1 MIVRFS
7 RSLLPAFLAFM
18 TFPLAHSQQPP
29 ATPPVPVIPRLPG
42 LRTPPPSSESASASA
57 ANAAIPSVP
66 SESGERLISL
76 KFSDTPLEMVLD
88 RYAEFTG
95 RTVLIAPGLKA
106 NITLRI
112 DKRIT
117 VPEAIEAIEAVLA
130 MNNIALVRE
139 GERFVKAVQINTAR
153 FEGHTIR
160 TGETIPDD
168 VREYLVTEIIPLKH
182 LELAD
187 AQSAIATVVHPYANV
202 QALPRINSLFVT
214 DTAVNIERVKHLL
227 SLLDQ
232 PIEMKEEL
240 YIIPIRHAK
249 ASDIRAR
256 LSEII
261 AETVAQQQARPATPT
276 VRPAPSGPPGVI
288 RATPPTIRPSA
299 QTQPIPDS
307 ESSRDLIRGSVK
319 LVADDRANI
328 LIIVTRPENMAF
340 FNKIVEAIDVGV
352 EPDILV
358 RVFRL
363 EHADAGEVEG
373 MLNKL
378 IGASGQPQTPG
389 APPTLRERTRE
400 GGESERAAELS
411 EYVRLLQEART
422 AAQERTEKS
431 KLGELSAQNVKILS
445 DKRSNAVIVMASKS
459 DMAAL
464 EEIIRDMDIMLSQVL
479 IEAVILSVTLT
490 KDSETGVDWLQR
502 SMTAYRQEAGGGRRA
517 IAAFTGGSSLS
528 GATPINALNTPSAIP
543 GTLSYFLTFFDL
555 NLDAVIKLSA
565 SDNRARIVSS
575 PVILTTDNKP
585 AEIEISKDAYF
596 YKGQKPVSAGST
608 IEYVEDVEVRKVG
621 TKLTVTPRI
630 NKNKFVVMDIKQI
643 IEEIAESQSIPNRGQ
658 WPIASTRSM
667 NATIAVN
674 SGETIMLG
682 GLSKKSDRA
691 GGMKIPFL
699 GDLPLLGTLFRQRV
713 RQDAREEIMVFI
725 TPYVLDT
732 PEEIRADAERR
743 RRAADLGD
751 IWKRG
756 WSASKLADPSDE
768 ERRLQRIQARL
779 QRSPDNR
786 SPEPFPSSESRP
798 IE

>member
-1 MIVRFS
+1 MRTFLFRKVPRLAVA
-7 RSLLPAFLAFM
+7 LLLLAS
-18 TFPLAHSQQPP
+18 TARSQQP
-29 ATPPVPVIPRLPG
+29 ANPPVPVIPRLPG
-42 LRTPPPSSESASASA
+42 LRTPPQSAGADA
-57 ANAAIPSVP
+57 AAPAVP

-112 DKRIT
+112 EKRIT
-117 VPEAIEAIEAVLA
+117 IPEAIEAIEAVLA

-153 FEGHTIR
+153 FEGHAIR
-160 TGETIPDD
+160 AGEAVPDE
-168 VREYLVTEIIPLKH
+168 VRDYLITEIIPLKH

-214 DTAVNIERVKHLL
+214 DTATNIERVKQLL
-227 SLLDQ
+227 ALLDQ

-240 YIIPIRHAK
+240 FIIQIHHAK

-261 AETVAQQQARPATPT
+261 AETVAQQQSRPATT
-276 VRPAPSGPPGVI
+276 VRPAVSGPPGVI
-288 RATPPTIRPSA
+288 RATTTPVLRAPSPTTPPPESDT
-299 QTQPIPDS
+299 
-307 ESSRDLIRGSVK
+307 SSRDLIRGPVK

-352 EPDILV
+352 EPDIIV
-358 RVFRL
+358 KVFRL

-378 IGASGQPQTPG
+378 IGAAGQPPAAGG
-389 APPTLRERTRE
+389 APPSLRDRPRE
-400 GGESERAAELS
+400 SGEGERATELS
-411 EYVRLLQEART
+411 EYVRLLQEARA

-459 DMAAL
+459 DMAAI
-464 EEIIRDMDIMLSQVL
+464 EEIIHDMDIMLSQVL

-517 IAAFTGGSSLS
+517 IAAFTGGSALS
-528 GATPINALNTPSAIP
+528 GVTPISALNTPSSIP

-565 SDNRARIVSS
+565 SDNRARIISS

-630 NKNKFVVMDIKQI
+630 NKNKFVVMDIKQV

-691 GGMKIPFL
+691 GGLKIPFF
-699 GDLPLLGTLFRQRV
+699 GDIPLLGALFRQRV

-743 RRAADLGD
+743 RRAADLGG

-756 WSASKLADPSDE
+756 WSASRLADPSDE
-768 ERRLQRIQARL
+768 ELRLQRIQARL
-779 QRSPDNR
+779 ERGGRENPSP
-786 SPEPFPSSESRP
+786 SPPPESEPSSPSP
-798 IE
+798 